1 MMAHLTKRQGEI
13 LQFIVDIL
21 DEYGIPPSRREI
33 AEAFGFKSDNAAEC
47 HLRALADKGVIE
59 LMSGTSRGIK
69 ILQAKHDG
77 LPVVGQV
84 AAGSPILAEECI
96 EAHYRIDDALF
107 YPRADYLLRV
117 RGQSMKGAG
126 ILDGDLVAVHR
137 TVDVSSGQ
145 IVVAR
150 MGDDVTVKR
159 FRRRGNKVRLMS
171 ENPRFSPIEI
181 DLAHD
186 SLVIEGLV
194 VGVIR
199 NSMPG
204 DRPRLV

>member
-1 MMAHLTKRQGEI
+1 MGHLTKRQAEI
-13 LQFIVDIL
+13 LQFIVDTL

-59 LMSGTSRGIK
+59 MMGGTSRGIRV
-69 ILQAKHDG
+69 LQAERDG

-96 EAHYRIDDALF
+96 ATHYHIDDALF
-107 YPRADYLLRV
+107 SPRADYLLRV
-117 RGQSMKGAG
+117 RGHSMKGAG
-126 ILDGDLVAVHR
+126 ILDGDLVAVHH
-137 TVDVSSGQ
+137 THEVSSGQ

-150 MGDDVTVKR
+150 LENDVTVKR
-159 FRRRGNKVRLMS
+159 FRRRGNKVRLMP
-171 ENPRFSPIEI
+171 ENSSFSPIQI
-181 DLAHD
+181 DLAID

-199 NSMPG
+199 NNKI
-204 DRPRLV
+204 

>member
-1 MMAHLTKRQGEI
+1 MMEHLTKRQGEI

-33 AEAFGFKSDNAAEC
+33 AEAFAFKSDNAAEC
-47 HLRALADKGVIE
+47 HLRALADKGIIE
-59 LMSGTSRGIK
+59 LMGGTSRGIK
-69 ILQAKHDG
+69 VLPAKSNG

-84 AAGSPILAEECI
+84 AAGSPIMAEECI
-96 EAHYRIDDALF
+96 EAHYRIDDTLF

-117 RGQSMKGAG
+117 RGQSMKGIG

-137 TVDVSSGQ
+137 THEVSSGQ

-150 MGDDVTVKR
+150 LEDDVTVKR
-159 FRRRGNKVRLMS
+159 FKRRGNKVRLMP

-186 SLVIEGLV
+186 PLVIEGLV

-199 NSMPG
+199 NSKK
-204 DRPRLV
+204 